1 MLKASADFMS
11 AIKSDVREI
20 HARITINNQVFGNAD
35 LLTVNYDSGSLS
47 GETFGI
53 GSTFSNSVKINF
65 SHLVE
70 GLKELDEVSLE
81 IGIRLPNNSIEFV
94 PLGIFIINDKI
105 QMDRNNNKTSIEC
118 MDRMIMLGGAYES
131 KLSYPAEI
139 RQVALEIANLAGVEV
154 NDNFDRLMSDRISK
168 PQGYTFRQAIG
179 LIAQFHA
186 GFATFDRY
194 GKLEIRTLADTEY
207 KILPANYMS
216 KGLTKNEMMFRLG
229 GISVKTGDEETS
241 ILTIGATAGS
251 QINLENRVMTRELL
265 AKIYEKIRNINYYP
279 FSLKWRGDPSLESGD
294 WVAITDL
301 EGNIFKTPN
310 LAYSINFN
318 GGMNA
323 TSTADTQTQ
332 SDATYQYKG
341 SLQQQIEFLNN
352 RIGAAGNQIYEGLDE
367 PINPRE
373 NDMWFKPNGPDME
386 IWIYSID
393 PITGE
398 LGWIF
403 KVSTATNQ
411 DLIDAMEEMEQ
422 ELQNEQSRIDEVIEQ
437 ADKDRENADFTASN
451 VENISNKVIVIEAQ
465 ADTAMSQAA
474 DAYAKGSQALEDLKN
489 LSVGASNQIPNSF
502 GDIFKN
508 MSGWGNVKFS
518 ISQEPIFNSTKPFII
533 GKHNNYTD
541 PVGTNFGLQ
550 NSTATDPY
558 SYVFVKKDQSY
569 VLSFISS
576 TYKADSNM
584 KYVYLMHRNGKG
596 NLALTVGNPKNVEHV
611 QENFAVVNGVTFVRH
626 TLKFKADS
634 DDARAYFLFGSLL
647 TELSTAEDPAW
658 IKIAEMQLEEGN
670 VRTNWKPKST
680 DIQVEVTRIDGQ
692 LTQKVNQTSFDVLSG
707 TVSSQGTLISQNQS
721 ELQLKADQS
730 SVDVINNKVEQQ
742 ASELSVQAGKINGL
756 STSVSGNTTRIG
768 ALELSSS
775 KFEVTIS
782 QVQNSIGNLL
792 NNPTATKKNDRW
804 LISQGGEVS
813 LDTIDF
819 NGVQAVAIKS
829 NGTGNQQFVSNKL
842 TIDPSKMYEVSLWF
856 KTDDSNATRYF
867 GLFAKNANGA
877 TVPIT
882 GVNRNSGA
890 TNPDITNPYF
900 LIGLGST
907 SWKKLTGFIAPAG
920 TNSNDLKGRGV
931 NVDTSFILTPEIA
944 TIEIRF
950 LNYPSILNSAMWV
963 VNSSVIEVSADAI
976 SQFSNLEI
984 KMNGIQSTVAS
995 KAEQSQVTQL
1005 ANQWA
1010 STVTSMNTISDNL
1023 DIKSLMAVGLTLH
1036 TDPTFDQGNNDVQ
1049 VYNNSSNGNV
1059 TIVRQDTSGTGFTNP
1074 SGSRGRLMITHKG
1087 PASPNLGGFSFRDMS
1102 RSNQK
1107 ILYRFIAYLPAGYTF
1122 SWSSNAIGTG
1132 GTAKWLTSTAG
1143 TGNWT
1148 EYALLMSA
1156 GATGSF
1162 ASTGFFSI
1170 VGGGTPTEAS
1180 PLIWYLDT
1188 ATSYDLSATA
1198 QSQITQ
1204 LATNINLKVSK
1215 NDVITQIN
1223 LSSESDTIL
1232 IQASRI
1238 HLSGTSK
1245 IDNAVIKSA
1254 MIDSITANQITAGTL
1269 NAALI
1274 NVINLNANNITSG
1287 IITGARTTINLSTGE
1302 IKIGGNTQTITLSSG
1317 GMELINSYNERAGWL
1332 GIGYSTANPTVS
1344 NGMLIGIEKGKNF
1357 TIGVRNTLGSGP
1369 YSDVFAYEG
1378 GNDLIKINKPVSNLK
1393 IGSVRYVIQK
1403 DSGNRLSIE
1412 GEYGVHIKYN
1422 NSGTLHTLAEFNGS
1436 GETKFRSMGGGAL
1449 DIGSYGVRV
1458 WQGLQV
1464 YNGAKNAVHITRD
1477 GARATPAYETA
1488 ESYLGD
1494 IGTSNTGKNKLVKI
1508 DIETLFG
1515 DTVNTSEYEYHVFIQ
1530 NYDKASIW
1538 VSEREPDYFIVKS
1551 DIENSSFAWE
1561 VKAKRRGYEKDR
1573 LVLQEDITN
1582 EEIQEHYKE
1591 SK

>member
-241 ILTIGATAGS
+241 VLTIGATAGS

-451 VENISNKVIVIEAQ
+451 VENISNKVIVIESQ

-692 LTQKVNQTSFDVLSG
+692 LTQKVNQTSFDALAG

-721 ELQLKADQS
+721 ELKLKADQS
-730 SVDVINNKVEQQ
+730 SVDVINNKVDQQ
-742 ASELSVQAGKINGL
+742 TSELSVQAGKINGI
-756 STSVSGNTTRIG
+756 STSVFGNTTRIG

-782 QVQNSIGNLL
+782 QVQQDFTNLQVGSR
-792 NNPTATKKNDRW
+792 NFQRDIQVDYRPSNTTTITK
-804 LISQGGEVS
+804 
-813 LDTIDF
+813 
-819 NGVQAVAIKS
+819 NGS
-829 NGTGNQQFVSNKL
+829 RSL
-842 TIDPSKMYEVSLWF
+842 TITF
-856 KTDDSNATRYF
+856 N
-867 GLFAKNANGA
+867 
-877 TVPIT
+877 
-882 GVNRNSGA
+882 
-890 TNPDITNPYF
+890 
-900 LIGLGST
+900 
-907 SWKKLTGFIAPAG
+907 PAG
-920 TNSNDLKGRGV
+920 SVTPYVFLQNITTLENGKQY
-931 NVDTSFILTPEIA
+931 TLT
-944 TIEIRF
+944 
-950 LNYPSILNSAMWV
+950 
-963 VNSSVIEVSADAI
+963 ADAI
-976 SQFSNLEI
+976 LDSHSVDTFSFTYGVRQTGSNDKPVIINKKDYTKLNLTFTYIKGTGIPSIIFFPSYNNIPLTAPIGIIVSSVSLTEGNKSMPWTSALEDLATQISFANLEI
-984 KMNGIQSTVAS
+984 KVNGIQSTVAN
-995 KAEQSQVTQL
+995 KADQSQVTQL

-1102 RSNQK
+1102 RPNQK

-1143 TGNWT
+1143 TGKWT

-1223 LSSESDTIL
+1223 LSAESDTIL

-1302 IKIGGNTQTITLSSG
+1302 MKIGGNTQTITLSSG

-1477 GARATPAYETA
+1477 GARATPAYEMA

-1494 IGTSNTGKNKLVKI
+1494 LGIANTGRNKEVKI
-1508 DIETLFG
+1508 NIDILFG

-1582 EEIQEHYKE
+1582 EEIQEHYKV

>member
-11 AIKSDVREI
+11 AIKSDVREM

-47 GETFGI
+47 GDTFGI

-70 GLKELDEVSLE
+70 DLKELDEVRLE

-186 GFATFDRY
+186 GFATFDRF

-216 KGLTKNEMMFRLG
+216 KGLTKNELMFRLG

-241 ILTIGATAGS
+241 VLTIGATAGS

-465 ADTAMSQAA
+465 ADTAISQAV

-502 GDIFKN
+502 GDVFKN
-508 MSGWGNVKFS
+508 MSGWGNVNFS
-518 ISQEPIFNSTKPFII
+518 ISQEPIFNSTKPFIV

-611 QENFAVVNGVTFVRH
+611 QEIFTVINGVTFVRH
-626 TLKFKADS
+626 ILKFKADS
-634 DDARAYFLFGSLL
+634 DDARAYFLFGSQL

-692 LTQKVNQTSFDVLSG
+692 LIQKVNQTSFDVLAG

-721 ELQLKADQS
+721 ELKLKADQS

-756 STSVSGNTTRIG
+756 STSVSGNTSRIG

-782 QVQNSIGNLL
+782 QVQQDFTNLQIGSRNFQRDVQTDYKVSNSTIVKNGSRSLTITFNPAGSVTPYVFLQNITTLESGKQYTLTADVLLYIHSEETFSLTYGVRQTGSADKPIIINKKGYTKLNLTFTYVKGAGIPSIIFFPSS
-792 NNPTATKKNDRW
+792 NNIP
-804 LISQGGEVS
+804 LVSSVGIVVSSVS
-813 LDTIDF
+813 LTEG
-819 NGVQAVAIKS
+819 NKAVPWTSALEDLA
-829 NGTGNQQFVSNKL
+829 TQVS
-842 TIDPSKMYEVSLWF
+842 
-856 KTDDSNATRYF
+856 
-867 GLFAKNANGA
+867 FA
-877 TVPIT
+877 
-882 GVNRNSGA
+882 
-890 TNPDITNPYF
+890 
-900 LIGLGST
+900 
-907 SWKKLTGFIAPAG
+907 
-920 TNSNDLKGRGV
+920 
-931 NVDTSFILTPEIA
+931 
-944 TIEIRF
+944 
-950 LNYPSILNSAMWV
+950 
-963 VNSSVIEVSADAI
+963 
-976 SQFSNLEI
+976 NLEI
-984 KMNGIQSTVAS
+984 KVNGIQSTVAN
-995 KAEQSQVTQL
+995 KADQSQVTQL

-1059 TIVRQDTSGTGFTNP
+1059 KIVRQDTSGTGFTNP

-1132 GTAKWLTSTAG
+1132 GTANWLTSTAG
-1143 TGNWT
+1143 TGKWT

-1223 LSSESDTIL
+1223 LSAESDTIL

-1477 GARATPAYETA
+1477 GARATPAYEMA

-1494 IGTSNTGKNKLVKI
+1494 LGIANTGRNKEVKI
-1508 DIETLFG
+1508 NIDILFG

-1582 EEIQEHYKE
+1582 EEIQEHYKV